1 MRAPAKGSVCLAL
14 GIWRQQPSGL
24 GANVFKNHRS
34 GTNKI
39 LYAPLLRADC
49 FESNQ
54 HARVVAGFFVV
65 VLRVVVG
72 ALWRG
77 GGGAGGGAVSHR

>member
-14 GIWRQQPSGL
+14 GIRRQQPSGL

-49 FESNQ
+49 FES
-54 HARVVAGFFVV
+54 RRCGFFSCCVAFCCWG
-65 VLRVVVG
+65 LM
-72 ALWRG
+72 AG
-77 GGGAGGGAVSHR
+77 GGGGGAVSHR